1 MRSPSTTLR
10 SVKRMTK
17 YNELKAATLPSD
29 RILENTKQIL
39 SIKILPQINIYE
51 PQVKKPRNLTV
62 SILPPTSYIPKL
74 IQPSS
79 LPTQPIST
87 QDFLSLLKSQ
97 EQEQVEIRRQERE
110 IDMLKLK
117 QMLGVPP

>member
-1 MRSPSTTLR
+1 
-10 SVKRMTK
+10 MTK

-51 PQVKKPRNLTV
+51 PQVKKPTNLTV
-62 SILPPTSYIPKL
+62 SILPPTSCIRKL

-79 LPTQPIST
+79 LPTQPIGT

-97 EQEQVEIRRQERE
+97 EQEQVEIRQEQVEIRRQERE